1 MQGSSKLCVFG
12 DMEIKV
18 QNAPATLRN
27 VPKSKTRSDNNCF
40 GNNRHVNLNCKDLK
54 SLYGYFKLTLQ
65 IDEIY
70 FMKWFVVYF
79 VL

>member
-1 MQGSSKLCVFG
+1 
-12 DMEIKV
+12 MEIKV